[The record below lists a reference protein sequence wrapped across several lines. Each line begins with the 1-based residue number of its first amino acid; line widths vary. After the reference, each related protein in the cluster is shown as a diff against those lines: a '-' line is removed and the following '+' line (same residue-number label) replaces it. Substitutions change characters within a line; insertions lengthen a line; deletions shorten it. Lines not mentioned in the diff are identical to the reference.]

1 MFLNEIALYSFS
13 HGRIKEK
20 AMPKAA
26 VDKKRPCR
34 ICGHWFTPN
43 RRVKGRQMTCGN
55 PQCKREWHRRKCAE
69 WNKKNP
75 EYFRANYLHR
85 KLEAITQ
92 SDQDS
97 SSIQSGSGSIPPP
110 SSIPPPRGRL
120 STGLPLQQVQEAIGI
135 KQLVILE
142 YFAQCLV
149 RRFQEALLRAQG
161 IANTG

>member
-1 MFLNEIALYSFS
+1 
-13 HGRIKEK
+13 
-20 AMPKAA
+20 
-26 VDKKRPCR
+26 
-34 ICGHWFTPN
+34 
-43 RRVKGRQMTCGN
+43 MTCGN

-110 SSIPPPRGRL
+110 RGRL
-120 STGLPLQQVQEAIGI
+120 STGLPLQQVQEAIGV

-142 YFAQCLV
+142 YFAQLLV

-161 IANTG
+161 IANMG